1 MELPEELKQLV
12 EKYKKLYNIEGSD
25 DEILKRVIPLLEDED
40 IIQIYNELCAED
52 KRIHHSSNFRP
63 TFEKYREDILEYID
77 DSYIKS
83 EIVQREQRQC
93 SKNDLRQRN
102 YIFISELASTLDDNA
117 DKLKIIKSFYRKIKQ
132 LEDERNLLNIQ
143 DTINNIELTIHIYN
157 CILHICE
164 KMTIE
169 LDLYRGFDGKEKY
182 TLQEEIDYLILK
194 NKRKA
199 MSKEQAQQHLKTLY
213 FNQVMK
219 RINDLNLQMEEL
231 KQRESNNEKDEVR

>member
-12 EKYKKLYNIEGSD
+12 EKYKKLYNIESSD

-83 EIVQREQRQC
+83 EIVQREQRQW
-93 SKNDLRQRN
+93 SKGDLRQRN
-102 YIFISELASTLDDNA
+102 YTFISELASTLDDNS
-117 DKLKIIKSFYRKIKQ
+117 DKKKIIKSFYRKIKQ
-132 LEDERNLLNIQ
+132 LEEKRNLLSVQ

-157 CILHICE
+157 CILHIAE
-164 KMTIE
+164 KMIIE
-169 LDLYRGFDGKEKY
+169 LDLYRGFDGKGKY
-182 TLQEEIDYLILK
+182 KMQEELDYLILR

-199 MSKEQAQQHLKTLY
+199 MSKEQAQQYLKTIY
-213 FNQVMK
+213 FNQVIK
-219 RINDLNLQMEEL
+219 RVNDLKLQMEEL
-231 KQRESNNEKDEVR
+231 KQREANNEIDETR

>member
-1 MELPEELKQLV
+1 MELPEELRNLV

-52 KRIHHSSNFRP
+52 KRIHHNSNFRP

-83 EIVQREQRQC
+83 EIIQREQRQW
-93 SKNDLRQRN
+93 SKGDLRQRN

-117 DKLKIIKSFYRKIKQ
+117 DKKKIIKSFYRKIKQ
-132 LEDERNLLNIQ
+132 LEDERNLLNVQ
-143 DTINNIELTIHIYN
+143 DSINNIELTIHIYK
-157 CILHICE
+157 CILHISE

-182 TLQEEIDYLILK
+182 KLQEEIDYLILR
-194 NKRKA
+194 NKRKS

-213 FNQVMK
+213 FNQIIK
-219 RINDLNLQMEEL
+219 RVNDLKLQMEEL
-231 KQRESNNEKDEVR
+231 KQRKANNEIDEAR

>member
-1 MELPEELKQLV
+1 MELPDELKQIV
-12 EKYKKLYNIEGSD
+12 EKYKILYNINGSD

-40 IIQIYNELCAED
+40 ILQIYNELCAED

-83 EIVQREQRQC
+83 EIIQREQRQS

-102 YIFISELASTLDDNA
+102 YIFISELATTLDDNS
-117 DKLKIIKSFYRKIKQ
+117 DKMKIIKSFHKKIKQ
-132 LEDERNLLNIQ
+132 LEEERNLLNVQ
-143 DTINNIELTIHIYN
+143 DSINNIELSIHIYN
-157 CILHICE
+157 CILHILE

-182 TLQEEIDYLILK
+182 KLQEQIDFLILK
-194 NKRKA
+194 NKRKS
-199 MSKEQAQQHLKTLY
+199 MSKEQAEQHIKTLY

-219 RINDLNLQMEEL
+219 RVNDLKLQMEEL
-231 KQRESNNEKDEVR
+231 KQREENNEIDEVR

>member
-1 MELPEELKQLV
+1 MELPQNLSQLI
-12 EKYKKLYNIEGSD
+12 EKYKSLYNIEGSD
-25 DEILKRVIPLLEDED
+25 DSILKRVIPLLEDED
-40 IIQIYNELCAED
+40 IIQIYNELCEED
-52 KRIHHSSNFRP
+52 KKIHHSSNFRP

-77 DSYIKS
+77 DSFVKS
-83 EIVQREQRQC
+83 EIVKREQRQW

-102 YIFISELASTLDDNA
+102 YIFISELATTLDDNS

-132 LEDERNLLNIQ
+132 LEDERNLLNVQ
-143 DTINNIELTIHIYN
+143 EAINNIELTIHIYK

-182 TLQEEIDYLILK
+182 KMQEEIDYLILR
-194 NKRKA
+194 NKRKS

-213 FNQVMK
+213 FNQIIK
-219 RINDLNLQMEEL
+219 RVNDLKLQMEEL
-231 KQRESNNEKDEVR
+231 KQRKANNEIDEAR

>member
-1 MELPEELKQLV
+1 MELPDELKQIV
-12 EKYKKLYNIEGSD
+12 EKYKILYNINGSD

-40 IIQIYNELCAED
+40 ILQIYNELCAED

-83 EIVQREQRQC
+83 EIIQREQRQS

-102 YIFISELASTLDDNA
+102 YIFISELATTLDYNS
-117 DKLKIIKSFYRKIKQ
+117 DKMKIIKSFHKKIKQ
-132 LEDERNLLNIQ
+132 LEEERNLLNVQ
-143 DTINNIELTIHIYN
+143 DSINNIELSIHIYN
-157 CILHICE
+157 CILHILE

-182 TLQEEIDYLILK
+182 KLQEQIDFLILK
-194 NKRKA
+194 NKRKS
-199 MSKEQAQQHLKTLY
+199 MSKEQAEQHLKTLY
-213 FNQVMK
+213 FNQIIK
-219 RINDLNLQMEEL
+219 RVNDLKLQMEEL
-231 KQRESNNEKDEVR
+231 KQREENNEIDEIR

>member
-12 EKYKKLYNIEGSD
+12 EKYKKTYNIVDSD

-63 TFEKYREDILEYID
+63 KFEKYREDILEYID

-83 EIVQREQRQC
+83 EIVQREQRQW
-93 SKNDLRQRN
+93 SKGDLRQRN

-117 DKLKIIKSFYRKIKQ
+117 DKKKIIKSFYRKIKQ
-132 LEDERNLLNIQ
+132 LENERNLLNVQ
-143 DTINNIELTIHIYN
+143 DSINNIELTIHIYK
-157 CILHICE
+157 CILHIAE

-182 TLQEEIDYLILK
+182 KMQEEIDYLILR

-199 MSKEQAQQHLKTLY
+199 MSKEQAQQYLKTLY

-219 RINDLNLQMEEL
+219 RVNDLKLQMEEL
-231 KQRESNNEKDEVR
+231 KQREANNEIDEIR